1 MKLQKRERVILRL
14 DAEEQSLDGQLL
26 CYLKDDPALSLR
38 EATLRALK
46 AFYLPWVLEGQQTE
60 TEMRVIA
67 KNTIEEL
74 QYRAFQIRQRF
85 LPEETL
91 VSPFMGLPAPETVIS
106 ATPVHSQSVG
116 EPTIATTIEEMQQG
130 VDLVKL
136 NQILDDY

>member
-26 CYLKDDPALSLR
+26 SYLKDDPALSLR

-60 TEMRVIA
+60 VEMRAIA
-67 KNTIEEL
+67 KTTIEEL

-85 LPEETL
+85 LPEETSQPL
-91 VSPFMGLPAPETVIS
+91 LGELPGSEVAALPAPVR
-106 ATPVHSQSVG
+106 SQSVVD
-116 EPTIATTIEEMQQG
+116 PPIAVTVEQMHQE
-130 VDLVKL
+130 VDSEKL
-136 NQILDDY
+136 SQILDDY